1 MGPRRAFGRH
11 VSSRGLLLVRRHL
24 VVDVDIRGEEGDSL
38 TLETKH
44 RPPRSALR
52 VRSSFA
58 RGEPAG
64 SNDAVAGGFC
74 RQSHDW
80 PRALLAGSF
89 EGFRAPPCSSSRA
102 PRTPHAPEHAT
113 MSDLDWGASPRRPSR
128 PLPRARDARARAS
141 RSRSDA
147 PRGRRLLRRRTD
159 ARSAFSRRASR
170 RATRSSSRADVP
182 RRLPTR
188 ARVAAPPPLHLDDDA
203 QTTKS
208 SRSPTSRRR
217 RRRRRRSRPIRD
229 SRTRTWRRT
238 SPRRWRRSPR

>member
-1 MGPRRAFGRH
+1 MGPTRAFGRH
-11 VSSRGLLLVRRHL
+11 ASSLGLLLVRRHL
-24 VVDVDIRGEEGDSL
+24 VVDVDIRGEEGDSHGSKRS
-38 TLETKH
+38 TV
-44 RPPRSALR
+44 PPRSALR
-52 VRSSFA
+52 ARSSFA
-58 RGEPAG
+58 RGERAVSAG
-64 SNDAVAGGFC
+64 SNAVAGFC

-128 PLPRARDARARAS
+128 PLPRARVALALGRDRAVLASSAAGPTRARLFPA
-141 RSRSDA
+141 A
-147 PRGRRLLRRRTD
+147 PRAARPGHPPALTFPD
-159 ARSAFSRRASR
+159 AF
-170 RATRSSSRADVP
+170 
-182 RRLPTR
+182 PTR

-229 SRTRTWRRT
+229 SRTRTRRRT